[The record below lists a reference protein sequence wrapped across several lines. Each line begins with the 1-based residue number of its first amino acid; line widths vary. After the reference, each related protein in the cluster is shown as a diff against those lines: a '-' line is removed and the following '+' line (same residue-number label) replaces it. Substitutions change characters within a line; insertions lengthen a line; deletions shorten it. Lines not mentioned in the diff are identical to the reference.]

1 MDKERLN
8 KAAALFTVA
17 ALITAVTVV
26 LAVLMLSSI
35 SSRREQFFVPLI
47 IFVALS
53 AFAWGGFMES
63 FLSAFPVNDGKEKV
77 YKVEVV
83 NKEKSEDKNG
93 DEN

>member
-26 LAVLMLSSI
+26 LAVLMLSSK
-35 SSRREQFFVPLI
+35 REQFFVPLI

-83 NKEKSEDKNG
+83 NKENSEDKNG

>member
-1 MDKERLN
+1 MNKERLN
-8 KAAALFTVA
+8 RATALFTVA

-26 LAVLMLSSI
+26 LAVLMLSS
-35 SSRREQFFVPLI
+35 RREQFFVPLI

-53 AFAWGGFMES
+53 AFAWSGFMDS

>member
-26 LAVLMLSSI
+26 LAVLMLSS
-35 SSRREQFFVPLI
+35 RREQFFVPLI

-63 FLSAFPVNDGKEKV
+63 FLSTFPVNDGKEKV

>member
-26 LAVLMLSSI
+26 LAVLMLSSK
-35 SSRREQFFVPLI
+35 REQFFVPLI

-83 NKEKSEDKNG
+83 NKENSEDKNG
-93 DEN
+93 GEN

>member
-26 LAVLMLSSI
+26 LAVLMLSSK
-35 SSRREQFFVPLI
+35 RVQFFVPLI

-83 NKEKSEDKNG
+83 NKENSEDKNG

>member
-1 MDKERLN
+1 MDKEKLN
-8 KAAALFTVA
+8 RAAALFTVA

-26 LAVLMLSSI
+26 LAVLML

>member
-26 LAVLMLSSI
+26 LAVLMLSSK
-35 SSRREQFFVPLI
+35 REQFFVPLL

-53 AFAWGGFMES
+53 SFAWGGFMES
-63 FLSAFPVNDGKEKV
+63 SLSAFPVNDGKEKV

-83 NKEKSEDKNG
+83 NKENSEDKNG

>member
-1 MDKERLN
+1 MDKEKLN

-26 LAVLMLSSI
+26 LAVLML

-93 DEN
+93 DAN

>member
-1 MDKERLN
+1 MDKEKLN

-17 ALITAVTVV
+17 ALITAVAVV
-26 LAVLMLSSI
+26 LAVLML

>member
-26 LAVLMLSSI
+26 LAVLMLSS
-35 SSRREQFFVPLI
+35 RREQFFVPLVI
-47 IFVALS
+47 VAALS
-53 AFAWGGFMES
+53 AFAWSGFMDS